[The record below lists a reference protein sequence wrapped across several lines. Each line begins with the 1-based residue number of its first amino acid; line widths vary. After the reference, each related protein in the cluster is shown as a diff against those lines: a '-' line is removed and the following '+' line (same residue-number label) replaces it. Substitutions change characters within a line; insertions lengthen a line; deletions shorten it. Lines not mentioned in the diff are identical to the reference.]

1 MGHRPMSTLAA
12 FRSRCHGSPGKN
24 RAGFCFP
31 KRRCNRCRVVA
42 STVASAQVREAQ
54 RSNPA
59 GRKSPPDKHGCCAKL
74 SCRHVLPWLT
84 LRAPCV
90 SSPHSHA
97 NTHLRLGSIASGRSK
112 QRKQNMLIGY
122 ARVSTVEQHTALQL
136 DALRNAGCVEI
147 YQEKQSAVKKRPEL
161 ERCLASLRAGDV
173 LIVYKLDRLARS
185 LKHLL
190 MVLERLEAVGAGL
203 RSITEPVDTSTPMGK
218 LIIQVLGAV
227 AEFERTLIRERS
239 IAGQVAA
246 IKRGV
251 KVGSRPKKLSDTQVE
266 EIKRLYAT
274 GEHTL
279 ASIGALYSCS
289 HTTIRRAIYGDERDR
304 MLVLRQYL

>member
-1 MGHRPMSTLAA
+1 
-12 FRSRCHGSPGKN
+12 
-24 RAGFCFP
+24 
-31 KRRCNRCRVVA
+31 
-42 STVASAQVREAQ
+42 
-54 RSNPA
+54 
-59 GRKSPPDKHGCCAKL
+59 
-74 SCRHVLPWLT
+74 
-84 LRAPCV
+84 
-90 SSPHSHA
+90 
-97 NTHLRLGSIASGRSK
+97 
-112 QRKQNMLIGY
+112 MLIGY

-136 DALRNAGCVEI
+136 DALSKAGCETI
-147 YQEKQSAVKKRPEL
+147 YQEKQSAVKTRPEL
-161 ERCLASLRAGDV
+161 EKCLATLRSGDV

-190 MVLERLEAVGAGL
+190 FVLERLEAAGAGL

-251 KVGSRPKKLSDTQVE
+251 KVGSRPKKITEEQAE
-266 EIKRLYAT
+266 EIKKLYAE
-274 GEHTL
+274 GNHTL
-279 ASIGALYSCS
+279 ASLGKLYRCS
-289 HTTIRRAIYGDERDR
+289 HTTIRRTIYGDERDR